1 VDEAESP
8 AGWTGIVRGS
18 VDFLDG
24 GADFPADRVD
34 GPLGCAVDVD
44 DFAGVVFAAGSSA
57 DGRALPFTANELS

>member
-1 VDEAESP
+1 M
-8 AGWTGIVRGS
+8 RGS
-18 VDFLDG
+18 VDFF
-24 GADFPADRVD
+24 AVAVDFPADRGD